1 MFRFRQYL
9 LYLCIAWVIY
19 CTSTDFGLN
28 SCGICKLTHA
38 EKPRRGRRP
47 YPLSKHP
54 VDGLLVRRR
63 CQRTPVK
70 HCSAFVDL
78 FYISLPL
85 SLSPPLSLPLS
96 LSPSLSP
103 LSLPPLSLSLSLCLS
118 LCLSLSLS
126 LSLSVSLCLSLSL
139 SLSIAMSQIVYIN
152 VAESVESAGARLST
166 PQDAHVTDLPAFAL
180 PKAPRFRST
189 NIYSLNNAFCILWR
203 GPRNSPTTSQTII
216 SRSEDLCN
224 PLHLSLV
231 THCISLVLRKVAA
244 PTT

>member
-85 SLSPPLSLPLS
+85 SPPLSLPS
-96 LSPSLSP
+96 LSLSP
-103 LSLPPLSLSLSLCLS
+103 LSLSPPSLSPPPLSLFLSVSLSVSLCLS
-118 LCLSLSLS
+118 FSLSLS
-126 LSLSVSLCLSLSL
+126 LSLSVSL

-203 GPRNSPTTSQTII
+203 GPRNSPNTSQTII